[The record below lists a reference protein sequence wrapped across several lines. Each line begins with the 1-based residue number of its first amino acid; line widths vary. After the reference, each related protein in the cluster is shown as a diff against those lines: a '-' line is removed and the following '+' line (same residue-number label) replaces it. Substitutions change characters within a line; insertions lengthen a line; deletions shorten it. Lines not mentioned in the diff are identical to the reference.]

1 MGITRDVLDPWFWL
15 VSCLG
20 LWVPVLAVVFW
31 ALGVLLAGVVL
42 SCGVAGLC
50 GGVVFVGGCV
60 VDVLFCGVVAF
71 VGVWLVGCVLFVGTW
86 LLGWA
91 LFWGAAGLGFSS
103 R

>member
-1 MGITRDVLDPWFWL
+1 MGITRDALSPWSWL

-20 LWVPVLAVVFW
+20 LVGCGLFW
-31 ALGVLLAGVVL
+31 ALDVLLAGVVL

-50 GGVVFVGGCV
+50 GSVVFVGGCV

-86 LLGWA
+86 LIGWA
-91 LFWGAAGLGFSS
+91 LFWGATGFGFSS
-103 R
+103 M